1 MPRGTKLSGS
11 DDVVDDVYR
20 EDEDIDDR
28 MERRL
33 QLDVYLVGDEWQA
46 LYSKKK
52 SR

>member
-11 DDVVDDVYR
+11 DDDVYR

-46 LYSKKK
+46 LYSKEKK
-52 SR
+52 I